1 MLIWR
6 KFSGLDRRLNQYN
19 VLVSKSLI
27 QIKALLFNGKEGWRE
42 VRKFQKK
49 EFKGNRGWFMRFQ
62 ERNHLHNLKIQEGT
76 ANADVETAEIYPDLA
91 EIMNVVTP
99 NNKFFNM
106 DKRAF

>member
-1 MLIWR
+1 
-6 KFSGLDRRLNQYN
+6 
-19 VLVSKSLI
+19 
-27 QIKALLFNGKEGWRE
+27 
-42 VRKFQKK
+42 
-49 EFKGNRGWFMRFQ
+49 MRFQ

>member
-1 MLIWR
+1 
-6 KFSGLDRRLNQYN
+6 
-19 VLVSKSLI
+19 
-27 QIKALLFNGKEGWRE
+27 
-42 VRKFQKK
+42 
-49 EFKGNRGWFMRFQ
+49 MRFQ

-91 EIMNVVTP
+91 EIMMVTP